1 MRLSFREWRCHR
13 QSPRYTM
20 AEQAGPWEGNYG
32 ERFMFY
38 QVQPEECKDDL
49 SIVVDGR
56 GNREKRS
63 QA

>member
-1 MRLSFREWRCHR
+1 
-13 QSPRYTM
+13 M
-20 AEQAGPWEGNYG
+20 AEQVEPWEGTYG